1 MSNKNKKPSELI
13 LQVDAEDLERAR
25 SIITEATQ
33 KARKSWI
40 PERLIAGALYLE
52 LQTIL
57 KNFEQSDEIDELS
70 PPQDPDKSV
79 NSTQQVHW
87 LLI

>member
-1 MSNKNKKPSELI
+1 
-13 LQVDAEDLERAR
+13 
-25 SIITEATQ
+25 
-33 KARKSWI
+33 
-40 PERLIAGALYLE
+40 

-79 NSTQQVHW
+79 NSTQQVH
-87 LLI
+87 

>member
-1 MSNKNKKPSELI
+1 MSNKSKKPSELI

-57 KNFEQSDEIDELS
+57 KNFEQSGEIDELS
-70 PPQDPDKSV
+70 PPQHPDESVKS
-79 NSTQQVHW
+79 SQQVH
-87 LLI
+87 